1 MLRIKV
7 NAIELRMFSVGFFL
21 MSSVQIHQLLVGYG
35 KNRRAGNKKTV
46 RGYATSKTLST
57 AATDDIIAN
66 STEERKKSA
75 LYTKTGDKGFS
86 SVSLSRNTFHS
97 TQAILYLINAC

>member
-7 NAIELRMFSVGFFL
+7 NANELRIFSVGFFL

-35 KNRRAGNKKTV
+35 RNRKASSKKIARAFSTNKDAPTIP
-46 RGYATSKTLST
+46 ST
-57 AATDDIIAN
+57 NDIKAA

-86 SVSLSRNTFHS
+86 SVSSKHR
-97 TQAILYLINAC
+97 